1 MSVTLIRSMSR
12 SAVFELVNTTCYYS
26 PESFDVFLN
35 GSPVL
40 TGQTTNVFSLY
51 DLEPSTRYRV
61 EVKGSGISGSLEF
74 TTAGESFFL
83 DVKRFGAVG
92 DGITDDTSKLQA
104 ALSSCPAGGTVYL
117 GAGTYRCTSLFLKSG
132 TTFYLDKG
140 ATILGETDRT
150 KYPVLPGVLPSANE
164 EDEFYLTGWEGNP
177 LDSFAS
183 LINVIGCEDVV
194 ITGQGVL
201 DANAQNGDWWENP
214 KVKKIAWRPR
224 TFATNTS
231 RRVVLQGV
239 TIQNSYS
246 WTCHPMYTDDLE
258 ILDIKIRNHAE
269 SPNTD
274 GIDPESCR
282 NVKIIGADIHV
293 GDDCIALKSGKVFLG
308 MRLKQP
314 CEEVII
320 RNCLLDRRHGS
331 LVIGSEMSGGVKNVT
346 VSQCYMN
353 HTDRGLRIKTRRGRG
368 KTAIID
374 GLTFRNVVMDHVLT
388 PFVINMFYF
397 CDPDGHS
404 DYVQCHSPLP
414 VDDYTPRLGTLTV
427 QDTVCTGAQ
436 YAGCFFAGLPE
447 MPVEKVV
454 LENVSIDFDP
464 DAKPG
469 CAAMM
474 DGLED
479 MKKVA
484 LMAENVNSIH
494 LKNVSITGYEG
505 EKYRLT
511 DVPDF
516 KED

>member
-1 MSVTLIRSMSR
+1 MSVSLVRAMTR
-12 SAVFELVNTTCYYS
+12 SAVFELVNTTCYHS
-26 PESFDVFLN
+26 PAPFDVFLD
-35 GSPVL
+35 GRPVL
-40 TGQTTNVFSLY
+40 AGQSTNVFSLY
-51 DLEPSTRYRV
+51 DLDPGTSYSL
-61 EVKGSGISGSLEF
+61 EVKGRGVDGSLTF
-74 TTAGESFFL
+74 STAAESFFL

-92 DGITDDTSKLQA
+92 DGVADDTLKLQA
-104 ALSSCPAGGTVYL
+104 ALSACPAEGTVFL
-117 GAGTYRCTSLFLKSG
+117 GPGTYRCTSLFLKSG
-132 TTFYLDKG
+132 TTFYLAKG

-150 KYPVLPGVLPSANE
+150 KYPILPGVLPSANE
-164 EDEFYLTGWEGNP
+164 MDEFYLTGWEGNP
-177 LDSFAS
+177 LNSFAS

-194 ITGQGVL
+194 ITGQGTL
-201 DANAQNGDWWENP
+201 DANAQNGDWWVDP
-214 KVKKIAWRPR
+214 KVKRIAWRPR
-224 TFATNTS
+224 IFSTNTS
-231 RRVVLQGV
+231 RKVVLQGV
-239 TIQNSYS
+239 TLQNSYS
-246 WTCHPMYTDDLE
+246 WSCHPMYTQDLE
-258 ILDIKIRNHAE
+258 ILDIKIRNHPE

-308 MRLKQP
+308 MKLKQP
-314 CEEVII
+314 CENVII
-320 RNCLLDRRHGS
+320 RNCLLDRGHGS

-346 VSQCYMN
+346 VSQCYMD

-368 KTAIID
+368 NTAVID

-404 DYVQCHSPLP
+404 DYVQTRTPLP
-414 VDDYTPRLGTLTV
+414 VDEYTPRLGTLTV
-427 QDTVCTGAQ
+427 QDTLCTGAQ

-447 MPVEKVV
+447 MPIEQVV
-454 LENVSIDFDP
+454 LENVSITFDP
-464 DAKPG
+464 DAKAG

-484 LMAENVNSIH
+484 LMAENVSRIR

-511 DVPDF
+511 NVPDF

>member
-1 MSVTLIRSMSR
+1 MSVSLVRAMTR
-12 SAVFELVNTTCYYS
+12 SAVFELVNTTCYHS
-26 PESFDVFLN
+26 PAPFDVFLD
-35 GSPVL
+35 GRPVL
-40 TGQTTNVFSLY
+40 AGQSTNVFSLY
-51 DLEPSTRYRV
+51 DLDPGTSYSL
-61 EVKGSGISGSLEF
+61 EVKGRGVDGSLTF
-74 TTAGESFFL
+74 STAAESFFL

-92 DGITDDTSKLQA
+92 DGVADDTLKLQA
-104 ALSSCPAGGTVYL
+104 ALSACPAGGTVFL
-117 GAGTYRCTSLFLKSG
+117 GPGTYRCTSLFLKSG
-132 TTFYLDKG
+132 TTFYLAKG

-150 KYPVLPGVLPSANE
+150 KYPILPGVLPSANE
-164 EDEFYLTGWEGNP
+164 VDEFYLTGWEGNP
-177 LDSFAS
+177 LNSFAS

-194 ITGQGVL
+194 ITGQGTL
-201 DANAQNGDWWENP
+201 DANAQNGDWWVDP
-214 KVKKIAWRPR
+214 KVKRIAWRPR
-224 TFATNTS
+224 IFSTNTS
-231 RRVVLQGV
+231 RKVVLQGI
-239 TIQNSYS
+239 TLQNSYS
-246 WTCHPMYTDDLE
+246 WTCHPMYTQDLE
-258 ILDIKIRNHAE
+258 ILDIKIRNHPE

-308 MRLKQP
+308 MKLKQS
-314 CEEVII
+314 CENVII
-320 RNCLLDRRHGS
+320 RNCLLDRGHGS

-346 VSQCYMN
+346 VSQCYMD

-368 KTAIID
+368 NTAVID

-404 DYVQCHSPLP
+404 DYVQTRTPLP
-414 VDDYTPRLGTLTV
+414 VDEYTPRLGTLTV
-427 QDTVCTGAQ
+427 QDTLCTGAQ

-447 MPVEKVV
+447 MPIEQVV
-454 LENVSIDFDP
+454 LENVSITFDP
-464 DAKPG
+464 DAKAG

-484 LMAENVNSIH
+484 LMAENVSRIR

-511 DVPDF
+511 NVPDF